1 MPQGK
6 KPRSEPEIIP
16 PDHAER
22 RTAQGRPQTRVFI
35 DAHGTERVYVAKLGP
50 LGIILAI
57 LTTGILSTVMLILL
71 FGAFL
76 IWDAFGRLLHRLRN
90 HLWAPAGI
98 LSAGALTSSRGPF
111 SAGQLASRPTPSGGT
126 VQRWMPE

>member
-1 MPQGK
+1 MDRRPMPQGE

-22 RTAQGRPQTRVFI
+22 RTAQGKPQTRVFI

-57 LTTGILSTVMLILL
+57 LTTGILSTVMLKREVCLVVCAAIKV
-71 FGAFL
+71 GSEN
-76 IWDAFGRLLHRLRN
+76 RLRY
-90 HLWAPAGI
+90 PDEK
-98 LSAGALTSSRGPF
+98 
-111 SAGQLASRPTPSGGT
+111 RP
-126 VQRWMPE
+126 

>member
-16 PDHAER
+16 PDHAEQ

-50 LGIILAI
+50 LGIILAVLNDRYPIGSDAYSAVCYI
-57 LTTGILSTVMLILL
+57 LDLG
-71 FGAFL
+71 
-76 IWDAFGRLLHRLRN
+76 AFGRLHHSWRYYLR
-90 HLWAPAGI
+90 ASADV
-98 LSAGALTSSRGPF
+98 LSAGALTPSRGPF
-111 SAGQLASRPTPSGGT
+111 SAGQL
-126 VQRWMPE
+126 VDQI

>member
-57 LTTGILSTVMLILL
+57 LTTCLLSTVMLILL

-76 IWDAFGRLLHRLRN
+76 IWMPLVVFFIACAIISGLLRAYFRR
-90 HLWAPAGI
+90 AP
-98 LSAGALTSSRGPF
+98 
-111 SAGQLASRPTPSGGT
+111 
-126 VQRWMPE
+126 

>member
-71 FGAFL
+71 FATFL
-76 IWDAFGRLLHRLRN
+76 IWMPLVVFFIACAIISGLLRAYFRR
-90 HLWAPAGI
+90 AP
-98 LSAGALTSSRGPF
+98 
-111 SAGQLASRPTPSGGT
+111 
-126 VQRWMPE
+126 

>member
-1 MPQGK
+1 MDRRPMPQGE

-71 FGAFL
+71 FATFL
-76 IWDAFGRLLHRLRN
+76 IWVPLVVLF
-90 HLWAPAGI
+90 I
-98 LSAGALTSSRGPF
+98 AGAII
-111 SAGQLASRPTPSGGT
+111 SGLM
-126 VQRWMPE
+126 RYLRRAP

>member
-50 LGIILAI
+50 LGIILAV
-57 LTTGILSTVMLILL
+57 LTTGILSAVMLILL
-71 FGAFL
+71 FATFL
-76 IWDAFGRLLHRLRN
+76 IWVPLVVFIIAGVIISGLLRTYFRR
-90 HLWAPAGI
+90 AP
-98 LSAGALTSSRGPF
+98 
-111 SAGQLASRPTPSGGT
+111 
-126 VQRWMPE
+126 